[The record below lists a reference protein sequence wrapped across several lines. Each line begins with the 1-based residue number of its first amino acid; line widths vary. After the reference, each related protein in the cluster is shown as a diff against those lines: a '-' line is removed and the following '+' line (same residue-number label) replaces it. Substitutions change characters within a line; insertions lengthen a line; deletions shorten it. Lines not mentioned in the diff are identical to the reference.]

1 MQGNYFILIFANGKR
16 KIFSKYRIMEPV
28 ETRRERFEKVAS
40 NRVQRILDTLSLLKN
55 CAKKNNYEYDEKDV
69 EMMFTEINKA
79 VRDAKATFSA
89 ELEKSNKHGFKFSS
103 QK

>member
-1 MQGNYFILIFANGKR
+1 
-16 KIFSKYRIMEPV
+16 MEPV

-69 EMMFTEINKA
+69 ELMFSEISKSLRETKA
-79 VRDAKATFSA
+79 AFSA
-89 ELEKSNKHGFKFSS
+89 ELEKSNKQGFRFSS